1 MLIDEAKQ
9 QYLIFSLFTSDDIVI
24 LTDAGILNCKYYSP
38 WCLINL
44 CSVCVNLCHDSPE
57 SLCLC
62 CVLEQDTLSSV

>member
-38 WCLINL
+38 WFLINM
-44 CSVCVNLCHDSPE
+44 
-57 SLCLC
+57 
-62 CVLEQDTLSSV
+62 